1 MSRRDSRGVSGST
14 SASPP
19 LLQLQRQMG
28 SLPAWEG
35 PLGTTTSCEQQ
46 EPTACTQRRG
56 TYLQVTVTPAKQA
69 APACQARHQT
79 EEEPR
84 LWQSSCARQVFPAG
98 ALQPACMKRKK
109 NHEYICGY
117 RVNFLPLPSCY
128 FLQLSTDTPQ
138 RAGSK
143 KHRHPPWSFAGI
155 RLHPPWGTAA
165 GAGDGK
171 PGDNQCPPHPL
182 LQPQGWQPTAWA
194 PRGTALPSSRRA
206 GCQSPIH
213 RFAGIFRAESEWVI
227 PPAERR

>member
-1 MSRRDSRGVSGST
+1 MCLESLFNFVVTLFHFFHMFSISQNSFPQPGAGDCLPVMRLSLQNVKHNEKEKSHNEMSRRDSRGVSGST

-84 LWQSSCARQVFPAG
+84 LCQSSCARQVFPAG
-98 ALQPACMKRKK
+98 ALQPACMERKK
-109 NHEYICGY
+109 NH
-117 RVNFLPLPSCY
+117 
-128 FLQLSTDTPQ
+128 
-138 RAGSK
+138 
-143 KHRHPPWSFAGI
+143 
-155 RLHPPWGTAA
+155 
-165 GAGDGK
+165 
-171 PGDNQCPPHPL
+171 
-182 LQPQGWQPTAWA
+182 
-194 PRGTALPSSRRA
+194 
-206 GCQSPIH
+206 
-213 RFAGIFRAESEWVI
+213 
-227 PPAERR
+227 